1 MRIDLGSGKNK
12 HRDCI
17 GVDRARYRT
26 TDIVHDLNQ
35 RLPFQDRSVSFV
47 MCSHSLQ
54 HVNDVQAVMREI
66 YRICRHKAVVC
77 VVAPYASG
85 GSGENSPPAEPQFNE
100 YWPQTLSL
108 ETRGDH
114 PEGPEQQE
122 KENAGAGAI
131 AGDPQID
138 FRLLRMEFFYFPS
151 FYGLYDEVELAL
163 LRQTQPNVAYQI
175 MYHLLVVKEPVEE
188 GEIAS
193 IVQGGLEEPEYVRD
207 QRRLIPP
214 GSAEDAEEEE
224 EEEEKAQLAAPV
236 AAVAKPKSQRQAKLK
251 AAQRSRPMREVRQR
265 RKNWR

>member
-26 TDIVHDLNQ
+26 TDIVHDLNR
-35 RLPFQDRSVSFV
+35 RLPFQDHSVSFV

-54 HVNDVQAVMREI
+54 HVDDVNAVMREI

-100 YWPQTLSL
+100 YWPRMLSL

-114 PEGPEQQE
+114 REGPEPQGQ
-122 KENAGAGAI
+122 ENAVSGTITGE
-131 AGDPQID
+131 PQMD

-175 MYHLLVVKEPVEE
+175 MYHFLVAKEPVAE

-214 GSAEDAEEEE
+214 GSAEDVEEEE
-224 EEEEKAQLAAPV
+224 EAQLAAP
-236 AAVAKPKSQRQAKLK
+236 AAAEAKPKSPKPAKLK
-251 AAQRSRPMREVRQR
+251 ATQRSRPMREIRQR